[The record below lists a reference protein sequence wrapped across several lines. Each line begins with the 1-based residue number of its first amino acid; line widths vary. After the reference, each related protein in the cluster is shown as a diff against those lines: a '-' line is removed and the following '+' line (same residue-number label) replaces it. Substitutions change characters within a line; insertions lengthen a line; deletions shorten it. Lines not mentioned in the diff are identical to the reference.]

1 MTCQLTPSR
10 RQLPCYSRPLPPPE
24 LKNHLTAEKYKKAQA
39 YSRDKTYYS
48 IAQHLFS
55 FVQSLVFINGGYL
68 WTWNFAGR
76 IMDAFGLSRDR
87 MVSLPTLDSLTD
99 RQITYTIVW
108 TVVTTVISGAL
119 SLPWSY
125 YYTFVL
131 EEKHGFNKQTPKL
144 FFMDTLKT
152 YSLLAVI
159 GLPVLAGFLKIF
171 DWAGKAFIPWL
182 MLFVIA
188 VQLVL
193 QIIFPLWIQP
203 LFNKF
208 TPLPD
213 GEVRSRVEALASKL
227 KFPLKHLF
235 MIDESKRSSHSNA
248 YFYGLPWSKQ
258 IVIYDTLLDKSS
270 PAEVE
275 AVLAHELGHWYYN
288 HPMRLMLVAQ
298 SHLLFTLT
306 VFSIFIGNKA
316 LFQSFGFD
324 PSLAVGPHRA
334 VCIGFTLYQLLFG
347 PIDTFVQFAMNSVTR
362 RYEYQADA
370 FAVGLGTKAELKTAL
385 IKLHVENLSSPH
397 SDKLYSMYHHSHPT
411 LPERLRAMDEY
422 TGGEWLK
429 PKAEHPARLATTE
442 QKLAEEREREIEAKK
457 EL

>member
-1 MTCQLTPSR
+1 MT
-10 RQLPCYSRPLPPPE
+10 
-24 LKNHLTAEKYKKAQA
+24 
-39 YSRDKTYYS
+39 
-48 IAQHLFS
+48 
-55 FVQSLVFINGGYL
+55 
-68 WTWNFAGR
+68 
-76 IMDAFGLSRDR
+76 
-87 MVSLPTLDSLTD
+87 TL
-99 RQITYTIVW
+99 
-108 TVVTTVISGAL
+108 ISGTL

-131 EEKHGFNKQTPKL
+131 EEKHGFNKQTPRL
-144 FFMDTLKT
+144 FFMDTIKT
-152 YSLLAVI
+152 YSLIAVL

-213 GEVRSRVEALASKL
+213 GEVRSRVEKLATKL
-227 KFPLKHLF
+227 HFPLKHLF
-235 MIDESKRSSHSNA
+235 MIDGSKRSSHSNA

-258 IVIYDTLLDKSS
+258 IVIYDTLLEKST

-275 AVLAHELGHWYYN
+275 AVLAHELGHWYYS
-288 HPMRLMLVAQ
+288 HPMRLMLIAQ
-298 SHLLFTLT
+298 AHLLFTLA
-306 VFSIFIGNKA
+306 VFSVFIGNKA
-316 LFQSFGFD
+316 LFASFGFD
-324 PSLAVGPHRA
+324 PSLAVGPPRA

-347 PIDTFVQFAMNSVTR
+347 PIDTFVQFAMNSRTR
-362 RYEYQADA
+362 KYEYEADA
-370 FAVGLGTKAELKTAL
+370 FAVQLGTKADLKTAL

-422 TGGEWLK
+422 TGGSWLE

-442 QKLAEEREREIEAKK
+442 QKEKEEREREIEEKK